1 MSQTMDEERP
11 MEAEVSL
18 LWSTDADAP
27 TEVEPEEL
35 HNKMTAIRSK
45 RVDERMDRF
54 VVVEGL

>member
-1 MSQTMDEERP
+1 